1 MRDEQYTYE
10 DYVKDFELDHL
21 GFDGIPNEPALSP
34 CPEKRTENKPESKDG
49 SLSEDLRTV
58 KYRAD
63 EMMVP
68 LRRKTQS

>member
-10 DYVKDFELDHL
+10 DYVKDFELDQL
-21 GFDGIPNEPALSP
+21 GFDSIPNEPALSP
-34 CPEKRTENKPESKDG
+34 CPEKRTENKPKSKDG
-49 SLSEDLRTV
+49 SLCEDLRTV

-63 EMMVP
+63 ETMVP